1 MKEIKIREG
10 IWRIRPF
17 LCLLFLLLLSPSL
30 YRTLLQYLLCLFL
43 LGYRGASLEPLRI
56 NRAQDKRRDTFR
68 NFEGNVQK
76 TLC

>member
-1 MKEIKIREG
+1 MKAMKIREG

-17 LCLLFLLLLSPSL
+17 LCLLFLLLLSPSFS
-30 YRTLLQYLLCLFL
+30 RTLLQYLLCLFL
-43 LGYRGASLEPLRI
+43 LGHRGASPEPLRI
-56 NRAQDKRRDTFR
+56 NPAQDKRRDTFR